1 MFNSFKRNRNR
12 SGGAI
17 IACALLVGI
26 TAGCGKSN
34 DSAATN
40 SPAPTDGNS
49 APPASGKKLKM
60 VYIPKNTAN
69 PYFDAVNEGFKKA
82 AQEQGFDF
90 ATVAPATADA
100 ASQIPF
106 IKQQI
111 QLKVDAIA
119 ISPNSPDAV
128 LPALKEALARGIKVV
143 TVDADLTGHEEG
155 RSAAVMPTD
164 FNALGK
170 NLLETTSGLMGG
182 QGDFAILSATTDAP
196 NQNFW
201 ITGIKE
207 TLKDPKYSKMK
218 LVEIAYGND
227 DPQKSLTEA
236 QGLLTKYPN
245 LKAILAPTTVAVAAA
260 AQATETANAAS
271 RVAVTGLGT
280 PNQMRRFVENGA
292 VKKFMLWDP
301 ADQGYVAANLLVG
314 LCSGTIKPAAGVT
327 FKAGT
332 LGDRTFADKNLV
344 VVGPPVVFDKAN
356 IGQFHF

>member
-1 MFNSFKRNRNR
+1 MFKWNRN
-12 SGGAI
+12 GGAI
-17 IACALLVGI
+17 FVCALLMAGV
-26 TAGCGKSN
+26 TGCGKK
-34 DSAATN
+34 DAASTAN
-40 SPAPTDGNS
+40 SPAGGATTAANPTS
-49 APPASGKKLKM
+49 ASGKRLKI

-69 PYFDAVNEGFKKA
+69 PYFDSVNDGFKKA
-82 AQEQGFDF
+82 AQEQDFDF
-90 ATVAPATADA
+90 TTVAPATADA
-100 ASQIPF
+100 AAQIPF

-111 QLKVDAIA
+111 QLHVDAIA

-128 LPALKEALARGIKVV
+128 LPALKEALSRGIKVV

-170 NLLETTSGLMGG
+170 SLLEMTSGLMGG
-182 QGDFAILSATTDAP
+182 QGDFAILSSTTDAP

-201 ITGIKE
+201 ISGMKT
-207 TLKDPKYSKMK
+207 TLNDPKYSKLK

-260 AQATETANAAS
+260 AQAAETANAAA
-271 RVAVTGLGT
+271 RVQVTGLGT
-280 PNQMRRFVENGA
+280 PNQMRRFVQNNT
-292 VKKFMLWDP
+292 VKKFMLWNP
-301 ADQGYVAANLLVG
+301 ADQGYTAAYLLVG
-314 LCSGTIKPAAGVT
+314 LANGTVKPGAGVS

-332 LGDRTFADKNLV
+332 LGDRSFADKNVV

-356 IGQFHF
+356 IEQFHF